1 MGDPDLSR
9 VEVHASVTYASVTMR
24 AVLRIATLIVCCS
37 GLGLSASARPL
48 DEVVASGSLRVI
60 SYLDN
65 APFSFEE
72 NGKPAGID
80 VEIARAIAKELG
92 VTAEIVLRMQG
103 EKADDDVRANV
114 WRGPLTGGG
123 TGDIMMN
130 VPMDREF
137 ALRNPEAVF
146 GNAYF
151 QERVVLA
158 VDPGERTDISSF
170 DAFKTR
176 KIGVQLATVADYFLM
191 TYDDGAL
198 IENISHHLKPE
209 QGVQEFLNKDV
220 SALLGIQSKLESLLH
235 ASKGRAKFLNPD
247 MPGIVRKTWVIGMAW
262 KENSRDLGY
271 AIDAALVKLSAS
283 GDLARCFEKYGV
295 SYVSPPLN

>member
-1 MGDPDLSR
+1 
-9 VEVHASVTYASVTMR
+9 MR
-24 AVLRIATLIVCCS
+24 GLLKVAIVVFCCS
-37 GLGLSASARPL
+37 ASGLSVSARPL
-48 DEVVASGSLRVI
+48 DEVVAAGSLRVI

-65 APFSFEE
+65 APFSFEKD
-72 NGKPAGID
+72 GKPAGID
-80 VEIARAIAKELG
+80 VEIAHAIARELG
-92 VTAEIVLRMQG
+92 VKAEIVLRMQG
-103 EKADDDVRANV
+103 EKADDDIRANV

-130 VPMDREF
+130 VPIDREF

-146 GNAYF
+146 GNGYF

-158 VDPGERTDISSF
+158 VDPGETTEISSF

-176 KIGVQLATVADYFLM
+176 KVGVQLATVADYFLM
-191 TYDDGAL
+191 TYEDGAL

-209 QGVQEFLNKDV
+209 EGVQEFLNKDV

-235 ASKGRAKFLNPD
+235 AAKGRAKFLNPD
-247 MPGIVRKTWVIGMAW
+247 MPGIVRKNWVIGMAW

-271 AIDAALVKLSAS
+271 AIDAALAKLSAS
-283 GDLARCFEKYGV
+283 GELARCFENYGV